1 MWAVYDRP
9 YINMSRNSVVRKHH
23 VVVVVV
29 ACLFSCAGTMF
40 GQSVPSQPS
49 SEGWEFRIIPYLW
62 GSSINGR
69 VGVGDRT
76 ADVDASFANVLDH
89 LHFAFMN
96 LVDASWNNKFVVLT
110 DLVYTDLRGHRATPG
125 PLFSSVK
132 PNQKLFLLTPDGGYR
147 ILDTSQL
154 SVDVVGGIRY
164 WHLKTDLQFQ
174 PGLLPGIEV
183 QEGRG
188 WVDGIFG
195 LRGKAYLSRNWWVTG
210 YGDVGGG
217 GSNLTYQFFGT
228 AGVDIHKH
236 YALAFGYRYLKVD
249 YDKDHF
255 LFDTAMKGPLLGFT
269 FKF

>member
-1 MWAVYDRP
+1 V
-9 YINMSRNSVVRKHH
+9 KKH
-23 VVVVVV
+23 VVVLAVVI
-29 ACLFSCAGTMF
+29 CLLLWAPRVS
-40 GQSVPSQPS
+40 GQPAPSQPS
-49 SEGWEFRIIPYLW
+49 SEGWDIRIIPYLW

-69 VGVGDRT
+69 VGIGDRT
-76 ADVDASFANVLDH
+76 ADVDASFVNVLDH

-110 DLVYTDLRGHRATPG
+110 DLIYTDVRGHDATPG

-132 PNQKLFLLTPDGGYR
+132 PNQKLFLLTPDAGYR
-147 ILDTSQL
+147 ILDTSRT

-174 PGLLPGIEV
+174 PGRLPGIEV
-183 QEGRG
+183 KEGRS

-195 LRGKAYLSRNWWVTG
+195 LRGKTYLSANWWVTG

-217 GSNLTYQFFGT
+217 GSNLTYQIFGT
-228 AGVDIHKH
+228 ASVDIHRH

-249 YDKDHF
+249 YDKDRF
-255 LFDTAMKGPLLGFT
+255 LFDTAMKGPLFGFT